1 MHPEAIHFTTFVK
14 SQFTDYFKD
23 KKVIDIGGSDVNGN
37 NRFLFEN
44 CDYSANDV
52 VYAPN
57 VTIVSKTKDLP
68 FPDNTFDVIISTEC
82 FEHDSEYTQSFTKIY
97 QMLKPS
103 GLFCFT
109 CASIGRPEHGTRRTT
124 PAVSYGTLGML
135 KDMQDYYKN
144 LTIEDVNQV
153 LNLNSSFVLWRSYY
167 NSSTKDLYFYGIK
180 NGEALENIPIEY
192 SASSVVSTTFK

>member
-124 PAVSYGTLGML
+124 PADSYGTLGML